1 MNEIYEKLAA
11 AGQLATT
18 AGGSA
23 LEFDS
28 HARVCE
34 VYELWVHKDSNTVT
48 PLFRKLDS
56 GLMPEWLRNGPSSEA
71 KPLHALALRLV
82 LVAVQPTGNA
92 NKRSL
97 NISNEVHGQIIKA
110 FGLKLAH
117 EHLKSTVTSVT
128 ALPNIKTES
137 ASDLCCYSFN
147 HAPKLAAVWSQ
158 VRSIETDVDADV
170 ANKCAAIQ
178 GIIYVWEDAWAND
191 SADKKTDKKPSKP
204 VFSPKQVLRGLLG
217 SPFCADLYSSAM
229 APALLLAMQL
239 GFEIDLTQSRIKVV
253 VSDIEAKT
261 GYHIFE
267 NRVAA
272 SAHARLGQLAM
283 RASGS
288 ATKLASIDRKST
300 SMHKVLHFII
310 KQLDKEA
317 SAAAPSLRDAQH
329 LLRHHVGVLEERLEM
344 QMLDTQY
351 TMKRVD
357 IQINALFNMM
367 MQQDNSNGIELAK
380 SSHQIARASYRDSS
394 SMKTLAIVTM
404 FFLPGSFVSAMFSMP
419 MFKWDKAD
427 PDSSSIGVG
436 LLPQFGLY
444 WVITLPLTIATFC
457 LYLMWLW
464 YLTRQ
469 RDREV
474 VVVPLKS
481 VDSSDG
487 EEGQDAVEERRIE
500 RKTRPND
507 AVGQRSDSSKMF
519 EARSIVSNV

>member
-1 MNEIYEKLAA
+1 MNEIYQKLAA

-18 AGGSA
+18 AGESA

-28 HARVCE
+28 NTRVCE
-34 VYELWVHKDSNTVT
+34 VYELWVHKDS
-48 PLFRKLDS
+48 KA
-56 GLMPEWLRNGPSSEA
+56 NGTSSETE
-71 KPLHALALRLV
+71 PLHTLALRLV
-82 LVAVQPTGNA
+82 LVAVQTTVNA
-92 NKRSL
+92 KKRTL
-97 NISNEVHGQIIKA
+97 NISKEVHGQIIKA

-117 EHLKSTVTSVT
+117 EHVKSTVTSVT
-128 ALPNIKTES
+128 ALPKIKTGSGSE
-137 ASDLCCYSFN
+137 LCCYSFN

-158 VRSIETDVDADV
+158 VRSVNADV
-170 ANKCAAIQ
+170 ADECAAIQ
-178 GIIYVWEDAWAND
+178 GIIYMGEDARVDDTAW
-191 SADKKTDKKPSKP
+191 PR
-204 VFSPKQVLRGLLG
+204 Q
-217 SPFCADLYSSAM
+217 
-229 APALLLAMQL
+229 LLLAMQL
-239 GFEIDLTQSRIKVV
+239 GFEIALTQTRIKAV

-272 SAHARLGQLAM
+272 SAHAELGQLAV

-300 SMHKVLHFII
+300 SMHKVLHFVI
-310 KQLDKEA
+310 KELDKEA
-317 SAAAPSLRDAQH
+317 SAAGAVLRNAQQ

-344 QMLDTQY
+344 QPLDTHY

-357 IQINALFNMM
+357 IQINALFNLM

-427 PDSSSIGVG
+427 PDSSAIGVG

-444 WVITLPLTIATFC
+444 WVITLPLTIVTFC
-457 LYLMWLW
+457 LHLTWLW

-469 RDREV
+469 RDREFD
-474 VVVPLKS
+474 VVPRKS

-487 EEGQDAVEERRIE
+487 EPGKDAVEERRIE
-500 RKTRPND
+500 RKRRPND
-507 AVGQRSDSSKMF
+507 AVGQRRDASSIF
-519 EARSIVSNV
+519 NVRDFVSTV

>member
-18 AGGSA
+18 AGESA

-28 HARVCE
+28 NARVCE

-48 PLFRKLDS
+48 PQSRKLDS
-56 GLMPEWLRNGPSSEA
+56 GFIPEWLQNGTTSEA
-71 KPLHALALRLV
+71 KPLHTLALRLV
-82 LVAVQPTGNA
+82 LVAVQTRGNA
-92 NKRSL
+92 KKRTL
-97 NISNEVHGQIIKA
+97 NISKELHDQIIKA

-128 ALPNIKTES
+128 ALPKIRTES
-137 ASDLCCYSFN
+137 DTDLCCYSFN

-158 VRSIETDVDADV
+158 VRSVNADV
-170 ANKCAAIQ
+170 GNECAAIQ
-178 GIIYVWEDAWAND
+178 GVIYIWEDAAMDD
-191 SADKKTDKKPSKP
+191 SANQKPDKKTSTPG
-204 VFSPKQVLRGLLG
+204 FSPNQVLRGLLG
-217 SPFCADLYSSAM
+217 SPFVADLYLSGM

-253 VSDIEAKT
+253 VSDIESKT

-272 SAHARLGQLAM
+272 SAHAELGQLAM

-300 SMHKVLHFII
+300 SMQKVLHFII

-317 SAAAPSLRDAQH
+317 SAAGPAMRNAQH

-357 IQINALFNMM
+357 IQINAV
-367 MQQDNSNGIELAK
+367 
-380 SSHQIARASYRDSS
+380 SHS
-394 SMKTLAIVTM
+394 
-404 FFLPGSFVSAMFSMP
+404 
-419 MFKWDKAD
+419 
-427 PDSSSIGVG
+427 
-436 LLPQFGLY
+436 
-444 WVITLPLTIATFC
+444 
-457 LYLMWLW
+457 
-464 YLTRQ
+464 
-469 RDREV
+469 
-474 VVVPLKS
+474 
-481 VDSSDG
+481 
-487 EEGQDAVEERRIE
+487 
-500 RKTRPND
+500 
-507 AVGQRSDSSKMF
+507 
-519 EARSIVSNV
+519 

>member
-1 MNEIYEKLAA
+1 
-11 AGQLATT
+11 
-18 AGGSA
+18 
-23 LEFDS
+23 
-28 HARVCE
+28 
-34 VYELWVHKDSNTVT
+34 
-48 PLFRKLDS
+48 
-56 GLMPEWLRNGPSSEA
+56 
-71 KPLHALALRLV
+71 
-82 LVAVQPTGNA
+82 
-92 NKRSL
+92 
-97 NISNEVHGQIIKA
+97 
-110 FGLKLAH
+110 
-117 EHLKSTVTSVT
+117 
-128 ALPNIKTES
+128 
-137 ASDLCCYSFN
+137 
-147 HAPKLAAVWSQ
+147 
-158 VRSIETDVDADV
+158 
-170 ANKCAAIQ
+170 
-178 GIIYVWEDAWAND
+178 
-191 SADKKTDKKPSKP
+191 
-204 VFSPKQVLRGLLG
+204 
-217 SPFCADLYSSAM
+217 M

-288 ATKLASIDRKST
+288 ATKLASIDRKR
-300 SMHKVLHFII
+300 
-310 KQLDKEA
+310 A
-317 SAAAPSLRDAQH
+317 SAAGPSMRDAQH
-329 LLRHHVGVLEERLEM
+329 LLRHHVSILKERLEM

-419 MFKWDKAD
+419 MFKWDKAN
-427 PDSSSIGVG
+427 PDSSAIGVG

-444 WVITLPLTIATFC
+444 WAITLPLTIATFC

-474 VVVPLKS
+474 GVVPLKS

-487 EEGQDAVEERRIE
+487 EEGRDAVEERCIE
-500 RKTRPND
+500 RKRRPND
-507 AVGQRSDSSKMF
+507 AVGQRSDASKIF
-519 EARSIVSNV
+519 EARNFVSNV

>member
-28 HARVCE
+28 HACVCE
-34 VYELWVHKDSNTVT
+34 VYELWVHKDSNAVT
-48 PLFRKLDS
+48 PLFHKLDAS
-56 GLMPEWLRNGPSSEA
+56 LIPGWLQNGTSSEA
-71 KPLHALALRLV
+71 KPLHTLALRLV
-82 LVAVQPTGNA
+82 LVAVQKTGNA
-92 NKRSL
+92 KKRTL
-97 NISNEVHGQIIKA
+97 NISKEVHDQIIKA

-128 ALPNIKTES
+128 ALPKIKTES
-137 ASDLCCYSFN
+137 NSELCCYSFN

-158 VRSIETDVDADV
+158 VRSNGTDVDADV
-170 ANKCAAIQ
+170 ANQCAAIQ
-178 GIIYVWEDAWAND
+178 GIIYVLEDAEVND
-191 SADKKTDKKPSKP
+191 SSSKKADKKSSTPG
-204 VFSPKQVLRGLLG
+204 FSPKQVLQGLLG

-229 APALLLAMQL
+229 TPALLLAMQL

-272 SAHARLGQLAM
+272 SAHARLSQLAT

-300 SMHKVLHFII
+300 SMQKVLHFII
-310 KQLDKEA
+310 RHLDKDA
-317 SAAAPSLRDAQH
+317 SAAGPAMRDAQH

-367 MQQDNSNGIELAK
+367 MQQDNANGIELAK

-404 FFLPGSFVSAMFSMP
+404 LFLPGSFVSAMFSMP

-444 WVITLPLTIATFC
+444 WAITLPLTIATFF

-474 VVVPLKS
+474 GVVSLKS
-481 VDSSDG
+481 VDSSDC
-487 EEGQDAVEERRIE
+487 EEGQDAVEERCIE
-500 RKTRPND
+500 RKRRPND
-507 AVGQRSDSSKMF
+507 AVGQRSDASKIF
-519 EARSIVSNV
+519 ATRNFVSNV